1 MVFARQASRCSEI
14 THQNRPRRGRD
25 RMENIRQAI
34 ERAKGRPQPQ
44 SATGFEPPR
53 QRAGHFGDT
62 PQIRERIEE
71 VELDSAFLQSQRLVT
86 YDGEDPRSRSF
97 DMLRT
102 EVLRSMDLKGWKTLA
117 VTSPTPNCGKTL
129 TAINLALSIAR
140 QPERRVLLVDLD
152 LRKPRIATCLGLK
165 CKEGGVVGIIEGRI
179 DLHSAIVRAWVGDSR
194 LEVLPT
200 MPASNSS
207 DLVGSAA
214 MRLFLEEITRP
225 SQSQI
230 VILDLPPL
238 LTGHDVISIL
248 PQVDCVLPVAAVG
261 TTKVSEIQECY
272 NHLFETNVVRFVLNK
287 VPESIDTYVYY

>member
-1 MVFARQASRCSEI
+1 
-14 THQNRPRRGRD
+14 
-25 RMENIRQAI
+25 MENIRQAI
-34 ERAKGRPQPQ
+34 ERAKAHPQAQ
-44 SATGFEPPR
+44 SAPGFEAPR
-53 QRAGHFGDT
+53 QRAGYFGDT

-71 VELDSAFLQSQRLVT
+71 VELDPAFLQSQRLVA

-129 TAINLALSIAR
+129 TAINLALSMAR
-140 QPERRVLLVDLD
+140 QPERRVLLADLD
-152 LRKPRIATCLGLK
+152 LRRPRIATCLGLK
-165 CKEGGVVGIIEGRI
+165 CKDGVVGIIEGRI
-179 DLHSAIVRAWVGDSR
+179 DLHSAIVRARVGDSR

-207 DLVGSAA
+207 NLVGSAA
-214 MRLFLEEITRP
+214 MRMFLEEITGP

-272 NHLFETNVVRFVLNK
+272 NHLSETNVVRFILNK
-287 VPESIDTYVYY
+287 VPESTTTYDYY